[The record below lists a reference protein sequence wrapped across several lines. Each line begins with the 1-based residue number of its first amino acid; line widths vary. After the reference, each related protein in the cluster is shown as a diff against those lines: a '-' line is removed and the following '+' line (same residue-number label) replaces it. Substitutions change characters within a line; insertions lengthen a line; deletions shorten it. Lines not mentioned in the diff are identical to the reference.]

1 MDFGEVDVT
10 SVEFFSSSCHGEV
23 DVTSVEFSSSS
34 CHGEVV
40 GIITRDSSGNE
51 IGYDILE
58 LIMKLNN
65 QDLNHQLK

>member
-1 MDFGEVDVT
+1 MDF
-10 SVEFFSSSCHGEV
+10 GEV